1 MNAVPDLSQTFSNSD
16 LAGGGELG
24 ARMRERDWSQ
34 TSLGPVERWPQS
46 LKTAVR
52 IMLTSRQPMF
62 VWWGEQLINLYNDA
76 YKTIVGGKH
85 PAALGQPASQVWR
98 EIWDQVAPRAESA
111 MRNNEGTYDEALQ
124 LIMERN
130 GYPEET
136 YYTFSYSP
144 VPNDQGGTGGIICAN
159 TDDTQRVIGERQL
172 ALLRD
177 LAAKTAD
184 ARTTKE
190 ACQLSADCLATNRYD
205 LPFSLLYL
213 ADSQQ
218 RQMLLAECRGIARGH
233 AAAPEAASLDGPAAW
248 PFADVIGMRQG
259 RLIGD
264 LGAMFGGLPTG
275 AWDRPPSQ
283 AIVMPIA
290 ASGRAG
296 RAGVLV
302 AGLNPFR
309 LFDNNYKGFIEL
321 VAAQIAA
328 GLANAQAYEDE
339 RNRAETLAEL
349 DRVKTAFFSNV
360 SHEFRTPLTL
370 MLGPLED
377 VLARQGAAL
386 PAADRDDLQVVHR
399 NGLRLL
405 KLVNTLLDFSRIE
418 AGRVEAIYTPTD
430 LAALTTDLSS
440 VFRSAIERAGLCFTI
455 DCPALAAPVYVDREM
470 WEKVVLNLL
479 SNAFKF
485 TFEGQIVVRLRTV
498 GDTAELSVTDTGIGI
513 PAEELPRL
521 FERFHRVE
529 GARGRTY
536 EGSGI
541 GLALVQELVRL
552 HGGAVRVASQPGQG
566 STFIVSLPLGSA
578 HLPAERIQ
586 SRGALQPTGTSTE
599 AFVEE
604 ALRWLPD
611 ESSEFSVL
619 SSEYAASPQT
629 QNSELKTQN
638 SARVLLADDNADMRD
653 YMRRLLSQQY
663 QVEIVAD
670 GEAAL
675 AAARDRVPDLILSDV
690 MMPRLDGFGLL
701 RELRADERTRD
712 IPLILLSARAGE
724 ESKVEGLAA
733 GADDYLV
740 KPFSA
745 RELLARIDARLELTR
760 LRREATRIL
769 RESEATLRLALQAAR
784 MVAWEWDTQ
793 QNQIITTD
801 TFEAIYGLPAIRMVE
816 EGFQLVHP
824 EDQALHQALVQ
835 RAASQGGTYHS
846 EFRILRPNSGAI
858 SWIEEWGFA
867 IAGEAGAGHKL
878 VGVATDITELK
889 IAEAELR
896 EREAR
901 YRQLA
906 DAMPQLV
913 WTSNA
918 DGAVD
923 YYNSR
928 IADYGG
934 LTRSEGGIW
943 NWQPLIHP
951 DDLESTAAAWQA
963 AAGSGQNYASEH
975 RMKMSDGTFRWHLSQ
990 ARPARDADGRIV
1002 KWYGTATDIHEQKQ
1016 AEQDT
1021 RFLADLAERI
1031 RLSDDADLLT
1041 FEVARA
1047 IGEHLKVRRCFLT
1060 EIDLARNT
1068 GLIRRDYCWDVPS
1081 VAGTYRLSDYSPE
1094 TQAQIEAGHTIV
1106 NHDSRADPR
1115 TAMRYETTY
1124 APNGERAYLAV
1135 PLIRQ
1140 GRWTAALWASTDQ
1153 PRQWQ
1158 LREVALLETVAERT
1172 WLAVEKLRL
1181 EQAHREAEE
1190 RIKLA
1195 VEAAEMG
1202 TWELQPLTGE
1212 LRWDD
1217 RCKAL
1222 FGLAIDAQVTYDLFL
1237 ASLHPDDREPTNRAV
1252 EWSLKPESGG
1262 GVDIEYRAIGLD
1274 DGVERWIAAKGQ
1286 AYFDAQ
1292 GQAVRYSG
1300 TVRDISRRKR
1310 AEEQAARLLL
1320 EEQAARR
1327 QAEEASRLKDE
1338 FLATVSHELRTPL
1351 TTILGYGQMLHARK
1365 RDEPYAARVLETIV
1379 RSAKAQA
1386 QLIDDLLDV
1395 SRIVTGKLR
1404 IETQPIDLRPV
1415 VEAALEAV
1423 RPALEAKALR
1433 LDTRLQPDVGA
1444 IMGDSGRLQQVV
1456 WNLLSNA
1463 VKFTP
1468 QGGAIQVRLQSLDG
1482 SVQLMVSDT
1491 GQGIDGDFLPFVFDR
1506 FRQAEGTSNRTH
1518 GGLGLGLAIVRN
1530 LVEMHGGTVQA
1541 RSAGVERG
1549 ATFTVNLP
1557 LVAPGAPMLPDSA
1570 QSGPAAWA
1578 CPPELEGLRVLVVED
1593 QADILEMLRDVLAQ
1607 CGAVVTACGSANE
1620 ALAILRDWQADLL
1633 ISDIAMPG
1641 EDGYWLI
1648 RELRAHAPE
1657 QGGDIPAIAI
1667 TAYVRIEDR
1676 ARVLATGFQMYV
1688 PKPVEP
1694 AELLAVVASLIRSQA
1709 GSGAA

>member
-1 MNAVPDLSQTFSNSD
+1 MSRARDLSQSYLNID

-24 ARMRERDWSQ
+24 ERMRARDWSQ

-62 VWWGEQLINLYNDA
+62 VWWGEELINLYNDA

-85 PAALGQPASQVWR
+85 PEALGQPAAEVWR
-98 EIWDQVAPRAESA
+98 EIWDQIAPRAESA
-111 MRNNEGTYDEALQ
+111 LRNNEGTYDEALQ

-144 VPNDQGGTGGIICAN
+144 VPNDQGGTGGIFCAN

-172 ALLRD
+172 ALLRE

-184 ARTTKE
+184 ARTIQE
-190 ACQLSADCLATNRYD
+190 VCRLSADCLATN
-205 LPFSLLYL
+205 PFDVPFALIYL
-213 ADSQQ
+213 ADSEQQ
-218 RQMLLAECRGIARGH
+218 VVLAECCGIARGH
-233 AAAPEAASLDGPAAW
+233 AAAPEAASLEDPAAW
-248 PFADVIGMRQG
+248 PFADVIGTRNS
-259 RLIGD
+259 RVIGD
-264 LGAMFGGLPTG
+264 LAGLFDDLPSG
-275 AWDRPPSQ
+275 AWARSPHQ
-283 AIVMPIA
+283 AVVMPIA
-290 ASGRAG
+290 PSGRTG
-296 RAGVLV
+296 RPGVLV

-309 LFDNNYKGFIEL
+309 LFDNDYRGFIEL

-328 GLANAQAYEDE
+328 GLANAQAYEEE
-339 RNRAETLAEL
+339 RNRAEALAEL
-349 DRVKTAFFSNV
+349 DRAKTAFFSNV

-377 VLARQGAAL
+377 VLARVDGAL
-386 PAADRDDLQVVHR
+386 TAADRDDLQVVHR

-418 AGRVEAIYTPTD
+418 AGRVEANYEPTD

-440 VFRSAIERAGLCFTI
+440 VFRSAVERAGLRLTI
-455 DCPALAAPVYVDREM
+455 DCPPLAELVYVDREM

-485 TFEGQIVVRLRTV
+485 TFEGHIAVRLRTTGGMV
-498 GDTAELSVTDTGIGI
+498 EMTVSDTGIGI

-541 GLALVQELVRL
+541 GLALVQELARL
-552 HGGAVRVASQPGQG
+552 HGGVVRVASEPGYG
-566 STFIVSLPLGSA
+566 STFTVAIPLGSA
-578 HLPAERIQ
+578 HIPAERIQ
-586 SRGALQPTGTSTE
+586 SRRSLQPTTAGAV

-604 ALRWLPD
+604 ALRWLPEPEARD
-611 ESSEFSVL
+611 WGLEPREPL
-619 SSEYAASPQT
+619 SNDIVFDTHKPPGSRLQP
-629 QNSELKTQN
+629 
-638 SARVLLADDNADMRD
+638 RVLLADDNADMRE
-653 YMRRLLSQQY
+653 YVRRLLGQQY
-663 QVEIVAD
+663 QVEVVAD
-670 GEAAL
+670 GVAAL
-675 AAARDRVPDLILSDV
+675 AAARERAPDLVLSDV

-745 RELLARIDARLELTR
+745 RELLARVDARLELTR

-769 RESEATLRLALQAAR
+769 RE
-784 MVAWEWDTQ
+784 
-793 QNQIITTD
+793 
-801 TFEAIYGLPAIRMVE
+801 
-816 EGFQLVHP
+816 
-824 EDQALHQALVQ
+824 
-835 RAASQGGTYHS
+835 
-846 EFRILRPNSGAI
+846 
-858 SWIEEWGFA
+858 
-867 IAGEAGAGHKL
+867 
-878 VGVATDITELK
+878 
-889 IAEAELR
+889 R
-896 EREAR
+896 ESR

-913 WTSNA
+913 WTSDA

-928 IADYGG
+928 ASEYGG
-934 LTRSEGGIW
+934 LVRPEGGTW
-943 NWQPLIHP
+943 DWQPILHP
-951 DDLESTAAAWQA
+951 DDLDLTVGAWQA
-963 AAGSGQNYASEH
+963 AVSTGQNYSCEH
-975 RMKMSDGTFRWHLSQ
+975 RIKMADGAFRWHLSQ
-990 ARPARDADGRIV
+990 ARPVRDADGRVV

-1016 AEQDT
+1016 AERDT
-1021 RFLADLAERI
+1021 HFLADLAERI
-1031 RLSDDADLLT
+1031 RLSDDAEQLI
-1041 FEVARA
+1041 FETVLAV
-1047 IGEHLKVRRCFLT
+1047 GKHLGVRRCFVT

-1068 GLIRRDYCWDVPS
+1068 GLIRRDYGWDVPS
-1081 VAGTYRLSDYSPE
+1081 IAGAYTLSDYSTE
-1094 TQAQIEAGHTIV
+1094 TQAEIEAGHTIV
-1106 NHDSRADPR
+1106 NHDSYTDPR
-1115 TAMRYETTY
+1115 TAAWYETTY
-1124 APNGERAYLAV
+1124 GPNGERAYVAV
-1135 PLIRQ
+1135 PLIRD
-1140 GRWTAALWASTDQ
+1140 GRWTAALWVSTDQ

-1158 LREVALLETVAERT
+1158 SREVALLETVAERA

-1181 EQAHREAEE
+1181 EQAQRESEE

-1202 TWELQPLTGE
+1202 TWEFQPLTGE
-1212 LRWDD
+1212 LRCDE
-1217 RCKAL
+1217 RCREL
-1222 FGLAIDAQVTYDLFL
+1222 FGLPPETQISYELFL
-1237 ASLHPDDREPTNRAV
+1237 ASLHPDDREPTRRAIG
-1252 EWSLKPESGG
+1252 WSLTLESGG
-1262 GVDIEYRAIGLD
+1262 GIDVEYRTAGIG
-1274 DGVERWIAAKGQ
+1274 DGVERWLATKGQ

-1300 TVRDISRRKR
+1300 TVRDVSRRKR
-1310 AEEQAARLLL
+1310 AEERAARLLL
-1320 EEQAARR
+1320 DEQAARQ

-1365 RDEPYAARVLETIV
+1365 REEPYAARVLETIV
-1379 RSAKAQA
+1379 RSAKSQA

-1404 IETQPIDLRPV
+1404 IESQPIDLRLV
-1415 VEAALEAV
+1415 VESAIEVV

-1433 LDTRLQPDVGA
+1433 LDTNLHLDVGA
-1444 IMGDSGRLQQVV
+1444 IMGDPSRLQQVV

-1463 VKFTP
+1463 VKFTSP
-1468 QGGAIQVRLQSLDG
+1468 GGAIE
-1482 SVQLMVSDT
+1482 VQLEPVDGFAKLTVSDT
-1491 GQGIDGDFLPFVFDR
+1491 GQGISADFLPYVFDR
-1506 FRQAEGTSNRTH
+1506 FRQAEATSNRTH
-1518 GGLGLGLAIVRN
+1518 GGLGLGLAIVRY
-1530 LVEMHGGTVQA
+1530 LVEMHGGSVQA
-1541 RSAGVERG
+1541 SSAGADRG
-1549 ATFTVNLP
+1549 ATFVVDLP
-1557 LVAPGAPMLPDSA
+1557 LVALAQTPTTPDIA
-1570 QSGPAAWA
+1570 HAAVAAWA
-1578 CPPELEGLRVLVVED
+1578 CPPEIEGLRVLIVDD
-1593 QADILEMLRDVLAQ
+1593 QEDILEMLRDVLTD
-1607 CGAVVTACGSANE
+1607 CGAVVMASASASD
-1620 ALAILRDWQADLL
+1620 ALISLREWQPDLL

-1648 RELRAHAPE
+1648 RKLRSLAPE
-1657 QGGDIPAIAI
+1657 EGGQIPAIAL
-1667 TAYVRIEDR
+1667 TAYVRVEDR
-1676 ARVLATGFQMYV
+1676 ARVLANGFQMYV

-1694 AELLAVVASLIRSQA
+1694 AELLAVVASLIRSQV
-1709 GSGAA
+1709 GS